1 MRTTTLLPLCYYFL
15 LILAT
20 TGCSLGQLSFKGVL
34 SNQGVIG
41 AGDNTG
47 NTMDMEVD
55 VRQMDIAGDRA
66 LTKEE
71 KETATKAAR
80 DGMAFAKEQIVSQRK
95 DPGLHYVALDDM
107 LDDDEVRIKEFITRH
122 KKTRYVEPKLI
133 LLSSYVYEIRS
144 TFIVTEGKRTK
155 ERAEKLRKQGRSW
168 TKNSRHTWSP
178 AMALDVV
185 SKRKGKVDF
194 NDVQELGFLYGVKF
208 VVYTELKAKGKFPC
222 HTLEHTWDWKTVRD
236 LYHWQL
242 NKIKGCVAKY
252 ITMIKYNE
260 FP

>member
-1 MRTTTLLPLCYYFL
+1 MRLLL
-15 LILAT
+15 LALLL
-20 TGCSLGQLSFKGVL
+20 TGCSGWQLTGVF

-41 AGDNTG
+41 AGDNRD
-47 NTMDMEVD
+47 NTMEMEID
-55 VRQMDIAGDRA
+55 LTIMDNVGNRI

-71 KETATKAAR
+71 KETAAKAAR
-80 DGMAFAKEQIVSQRK
+80 EGIAFAREQIVSQRK
-95 DPGLHYVALDDM
+95 EPGLHYVALADM
-107 LDDDEVRIKEFITRH
+107 LDDDETRIEEFITRH
-122 KKTRYVEPKLI
+122 NKTRYVEPKLI

-168 TKNSRHTWSP
+168 TRNSRHTWSP

-185 SKRKGKVDF
+185 SKRKGKVNF
-194 NDVQELGFLYGVKF
+194 NDIQELGFLYGVKF

-222 HTLEHTWDWKTVRD
+222 HTLEHTWDWKRVVD

-242 NKIKGCVAKY
+242 NKIKGCVDKT
-252 ITMIKYNE
+252 IT
-260 FP
+260 